1 MKTLKLIILL
11 LVSSKSFS
19 QIKVIERKSDNVSL
33 IGKISHTSAFQKAG
47 LSRKMPVLDPFKVVG
62 DRDINT
68 YKNERREANNLFKTV
83 GLRKMTFIDE
93 EFSASLLYFSDRKK
107 YLLTI
112 KNSEYNYQNES
123 IWLSEQTKKELFDL
137 ITSEIEKRPKYKNI
151 EVILDSGVVLVVAIN
166 RKKISFNLWDGYSWV
181 NGYWYRLFKFENLFG
196 N

>member
-1 MKTLKLIILL
+1 MC
-11 LVSSKSFS
+11 FS
-19 QIKVIERKSDNVSL
+19 QINVIERKSENVTL

-47 LSRKMPVLDPFKVVG
+47 LSRKMPVLDPFQVVG
-62 DRDINT
+62 DSKINKF
-68 YKNERREANNLFKTV
+68 KNERRKANNLFKTV

-93 EFSASLLYFSDRKK
+93 EFSASLLYFSKRKK
-107 YLLTI
+107 YLLTV

-123 IWLSEQTKKELFDL
+123 IWLSEQTKDELFDL
-137 ITSEIEKRPKYKNI
+137 ISSEIEKRPKYKNI

-196 N
+196 K